1 MIPRPMNFTASA
13 PDNRQNP
20 GKAFYFIFD
29 TRFRI
34 ALDKEDLPCLD
45 EDQAKQLCPGPF
57 FFFGYLGEIPC
68 YCAVLPPVPPDILP
82 PTFSRIST
90 RAFFNRSGDPI
101 RLAAGYARQV
111 MDLHLNFKFCGR
123 CGTPTRPMVREH
135 ARQCPKCRFTAY
147 PRISPAAIMAV
158 TRDNKILLAR
168 GINFPNKK
176 MFSVLAG
183 FVAPSETL
191 EDCVKREVF
200 EETRIRVNRVRYVK
214 SQPWP
219 FPDSLMIGFTA
230 RYASGDIQIAED
242 EIVEA
247 AWFEADAL
255 PLIPDSYTLAG
266 QLIREF
272 VNHSKG

>member
-1 MIPRPMNFTASA
+1 MIFTAAA
-13 PDNRQNP
+13 PDNCQNP

-29 TRFRI
+29 TRFMVVS
-34 ALDKEDLPCLD
+34 DKEGLACLD
-45 EDQAKQLCPGPF
+45 GAQVKRICPGPF
-57 FFFGYLGEIPC
+57 FFFGYLKDLPC
-68 YCAVLPPVPPDILP
+68 YCALLPPALP
-82 PTFSRIST
+82 NTLPMNFSRIT
-90 RAFFNRSGDPI
+90 LRAFFNRSEDHI

-123 CGTPTRPMVREH
+123 CGTPTRPKAREH
-135 ARQCPKCRFTAY
+135 ARQCPKCLFTAY

-191 EDCVKREVF
+191 ENCVKREVF
-200 EETRIRVNRVRYVK
+200 EETRIRVNRVRYVR

-230 RYASGDIQIAED
+230 QYASGNIRIAED
-242 EIVEA
+242 EILEA
-247 AWFEADAL
+247 AWFEADNL
-255 PLIPDSYTLAG
+255 PLIPDGYTLAG

-272 VNHSKG
+272 VNRRKG